1 MGLLASL
8 WCVVAFAQTYKP
20 FPGTTPDS
28 RTIRLQES
36 VDELYLAGNFERALF
51 IYEKDLAPQGDKYA
65 QYMVG
70 YMYLHAQGAE
80 QDKARAFAWYRLAAE
95 RGESVLQRPQ
105 RKLIDSMSAA
115 EIARSNNILAD
126 LRDSIGDMK
135 LVTELIEQD
144 LQILKERTGSRVAR
158 SEYSGPL
165 IIIKPRGGTVG
176 PNYYHDVRV
185 RLEVRLHYLDTRIE
199 ISDVASQI
207 DDEKLR
213 ILQEKAKSELAALD
227 QE

>member
-1 MGLLASL
+1 
-8 WCVVAFAQTYKP
+8 
-20 FPGTTPDS
+20 
-28 RTIRLQES
+28 
-36 VDELYLAGNFERALF
+36 VDELYAAGNFQRALF

-70 YMYLHAQGAE
+70 YMYLHAQGVE
-80 QDKARAFAWYRLAAE
+80 QDKASAFAWYRLAAE
-95 RGESVLQRPQ
+95 RGESVLQQPQ
-105 RKLIDSMSAA
+105 RKLIGSMSAA
-115 EIARSNNILAD
+115 EITRSNSILGD

-144 LQILKERTGSRVAR
+144 LQILKERTGSRIAR

-185 RLEVRLHYLDTRIE
+185 RLEVRLNYLETRIE
-199 ISDVASQI
+199 ISDIALQI
-207 DDEKLR
+207 DDEGLR
-213 ILQEKAKSELAALD
+213 LLQKQAKSALAALD
-227 QE
+227 HE